1 MTLEIEKLIG
11 GQYLNASFEVLTV
24 VRMMTLFF
32 WVITPRR
39 PVQSAG
45 HELIYARNAS
55 LAAMQVS
62 ASGSNVRY

>member
-1 MTLEIEKLIG
+1 MTLEIENLIG
-11 GQYLNASFEVLTV
+11 GQYLNASFEVLSV

-39 PVQSAG
+39 PVQSAD
-45 HELIYARNAS
+45 HELICARNES